1 MTFLRSL
8 HVHLKYWLV
17 FIYPLMCQFQ
27 MFYHSSI
34 HGYYNFQTDELLK
47 TTRRCGYSGTSS
59 LQFIQYTVF
68 MPLFFDTYYI
78 ETAKACWEWINLRIG
93 LYVISIHKFV
103 RTDEWMCGCLLLYHA
118 KTTEPISMKV
128 YSNIVYT
135 SNHIQNQCYYLSRY
149 QNTRD
154 RNRRQKLVWK

>member
-93 LYVISIHKFV
+93 LYVISSPTYVIKNCESSWGRMSECV
-103 RTDEWMCGCLLLYHA
+103 DVC
-118 KTTEPISMKV
+118 
-128 YSNIVYT
+128 YSIT
-135 SNHIQNQCYYLSRY
+135 QKP
-149 QNTRD
+149 
-154 RNRRQKLVWK
+154 RNRFLWKFIVI